1 MSNHEAGQDMAE
13 GGQSEEHEG
22 EQVVIFALDSGKF
35 AAPMRLVQE
44 IIRVPETVRVPL
56 SPSHLSGLGNL
67 RGRVLPIFSLRH
79 MLGMPDIEADESTR
93 ALVIRVG
100 TPLGFLVDKVHSV
113 MTFDPSQIEPASR
126 VEGSINSEWLAGM
139 IRKDDDVILLIDVEK
154 LLEQAGQAWQAD
166 RRKEAAESFEK
177 QETIAQDESDSNQDE
192 WHLVSFEVAHQEY
205 ATPIES
211 VQEIVQAPSHFT
223 ELPNSPPHILGLMVL
238 RQRLLPLVSLRC
250 MFGLPQAQMEEHHRV
265 VVLQLGQ
272 NFSVGVVM
280 DRVHEVL
287 RVPRSTVE
295 GIPKILENT
304 GSAKQLSA
312 MCRLDQGKRI
322 VSVLN
327 IDSMFDLESLKGA
340 MDSAGAQELGEQ
352 QMAGTFGSAE
362 EEGSDD
368 ELQTVVFRLGD
379 EEFGVPINAVQEIVR
394 VPEQLTHVPQSP
406 SFVEGVINL
415 RGTVLPVIDQRRR
428 MAITSGQEVDK
439 DRQRIMVYLV
449 NGVRTGFI
457 VDAVSEVLKIPRGCI
472 TESPATNEES
482 SRLIPEVANI
492 TATKRM
498 VLLIDPQA
506 LLSGREAQELGGE
519 ETQAS
524 LEDGHSH
531 HEDHDAPAQS
541 SQKTGL
547 KRKKSSSSVAETNA
561 ALAAAEHD

>member
-1 MSNHEAGQDMAE
+1 MANETSQDVTDVNT
-13 GGQSEEHEG
+13 GEEHEG
-22 EQVVIFALDSGKF
+22 EQVVIFALGSGKF

-44 IIRVPETVRVPL
+44 IIRVPDTVRVPL
-56 SPSHLSGLGNL
+56 APSHLSGLGNL

-79 MLGMPDIEADESTR
+79 MLGMEDIVCDESTR

-126 VEGSINSEWLAGM
+126 VEGSINSEWLSGM

-154 LLEQAGQAWQAD
+154 LLQQAGRAWQNMGGKEGSENFDRQDSSAD
-166 RRKEAAESFEK
+166 EQK
-177 QETIAQDESDSNQDE
+177 SNQDE
-192 WHLVSFEVAHQEY
+192 WHLVSFEVANQEY

-211 VQEIVQAPSHFT
+211 VQEIVQAPQQFT
-223 ELPNSPPHILGLMVL
+223 AMPNSPPHILGLMVL

-250 MFGLPQAQMEEHHRV
+250 LFGLPQAQMEEHHRV
-265 VVLQLGQ
+265 VVLQLGS
-272 NFSVGVVM
+272 NMSVGVVM

-287 RVPRSTVE
+287 RVPKSTVE

-304 GSAKQLSA
+304 HSARQLSA
-312 MCRLDQGKRI
+312 MCRLDGGKRI

-327 IDSMFDLESLKGA
+327 IDAMFDLDSLRDA
-340 MDSAGAQELGEQ
+340 MESAGASELGDS
-352 QMAGTFGSAE
+352 QMSSNSSSDD
-362 EEGSDD
+362 EGSDD

-428 MAITSGQEVDK
+428 MAIGGEGSVDK

-449 NGVRTGFI
+449 NGLRTGGI
-457 VDAVSEVLKIPRGCI
+457 VDSVSEVLKIPRAAI
-472 TESPATNEES
+472 TPSPATNEES
-482 SRLIPEVANI
+482 AALIPEVANI
-492 TATKRM
+492 TESKRM

-506 LLSGREAQELGGE
+506 LLSGREINELGIEGVHAGADE
-519 ETQAS
+519 SIDSAS
-524 LEDGHSH
+524 GASEAPAASSAGGGLKKSRSSRKDAA
-531 HEDHDAPAQS
+531 DAPA
-541 SQKTGL
+541 
-547 KRKKSSSSVAETNA
+547 
-561 ALAAAEHD
+561 AAAVHE

>member
-1 MSNHEAGQDMAE
+1 MANENSQDVNDV
-13 GGQSEEHEG
+13 GTGEEHEG
-22 EQVVIFALDSGKF
+22 EQVVIFALGGGKF

-44 IIRVPETVRVPL
+44 IIRVPDTVRVPL
-56 SPSHLSGLGNL
+56 APSHLSGLGNL

-79 MLGMPDIEADESTR
+79 MLGMEDVVGDESTR

-113 MTFDPSQIEPASR
+113 MTFDPGQIEPASR
-126 VEGSINSEWLAGM
+126 VEGSIDSEWLSGM
-139 IRKDDDVILLIDVEK
+139 IRRDDDVILLIDVEK
-154 LLEQAGQAWQAD
+154 LLQQAGRAWQGMGGKEGGEHFD
-166 RRKEAAESFEK
+166 RQES
-177 QETIAQDESDSNQDE
+177 ETVEQKSNQDE
-192 WHLVSFEVAHQEY
+192 WHLVSFEVANQEY

-211 VQEIVQAPSHFT
+211 VQEIVQAPQQYT
-223 ELPNSPPHILGLMVL
+223 EIPNSPPHILGLMVL

-250 MFGLPQAQMEEHHRV
+250 LFGLPQAQMEEHHRV

-272 NFSVGVVM
+272 NLSVGVVM

-287 RVPRSTVE
+287 RVPKSTVE

-304 GSAKQLSA
+304 HSARQLSA
-312 MCRLDQGKRI
+312 MCRLDGGKRI

-327 IDSMFDLESLKGA
+327 IDAMFDLDSLREA
-340 MDSAGAQELGEQ
+340 MDTAGASELGES
-352 QMAGTFGSAE
+352 QMSNFSGSD

-428 MAITSGQEVDK
+428 MAIHSGEKVDK

-457 VDAVSEVLKIPRGCI
+457 VDSVSEVLKIPRAAI
-472 TESPATNEES
+472 TPSPATNEES
-482 SRLIPEVANI
+482 AALIPEVANMSQS
-492 TATKRM
+492 KRM

-506 LLSGREAQELGGE
+506 LLSGRELSELGIEGVSADHGA
-519 ETQAS
+519 AS
-524 LEDGHSH
+524 DQDDGI
-531 HEDHDAPAQS
+531 DAPPAGAG
-541 SQKTGL
+541 TGGGL
-547 KRKKSSSSVAETNA
+547 KKSKSGRKENADTSVTAV
-561 ALAAAEHD
+561 LHD

>member
-1 MSNHEAGQDMAE
+1 MANDTSQDVNDVST
-13 GGQSEEHEG
+13 GEEHEG
-22 EQVVIFALDSGKF
+22 EQVVIFALGSGKF

-44 IIRVPETVRVPL
+44 IIRVPDTVRVPL
-56 SPSHLSGLGNL
+56 APSHLSGLGNL

-79 MLGMPDIEADESTR
+79 MLGMEDIVCDESTR

-126 VEGSINSEWLAGM
+126 VEGSISSEWLSGM

-154 LLEQAGQAWQAD
+154 LLAQAGRAWQGMGGKEGSENFD
-166 RRKEAAESFEK
+166 R
-177 QETIAQDESDSNQDE
+177 QDSNSEEQKTNQDE
-192 WHLVSFEVAHQEY
+192 WHLVSFEVANQEY

-211 VQEIVQAPSHFT
+211 VQEIVQAPQQYT
-223 ELPNSPPHILGLMVL
+223 EIPNSPRHILGLMVL

-250 MFGLPQAQMEEHHRV
+250 LFGLPQAQMEEHHRV

-272 NFSVGVVM
+272 GMSVGVVM

-287 RVPRSTVE
+287 RVPKSTVE

-304 GSAKQLSA
+304 HSARQLSA
-312 MCRLDQGKRI
+312 MCRLDGGKRI

-327 IDSMFDLESLKGA
+327 IDAMFDMESLRDA
-340 MDSAGAQELGEQ
+340 MDAAGVTDTGES
-352 QMAGTFGSAE
+352 QMSNFAGSD

-379 EEFGVPINAVQEIVR
+379 EEFGVPINSVQEIVR

-428 MAITSGQEVDK
+428 MAINSGDEVDK

-457 VDAVSEVLKIPRGCI
+457 VDSVSEVLKIPRAAI
-472 TESPATNEES
+472 TPSPATNEES
-482 SRLIPEVANI
+482 AALIPEVANI
-492 TATKRM
+492 TASKRM
-498 VLLIDPQA
+498 VLLIDPTA
-506 LLSGREAQELGGE
+506 LLSGRELTELGIEGTGE
-519 ETQAS
+519 DAHAS
-524 LEDGHSH
+524 AGDDGAEHSASAASSGGLKKSKSSRK
-531 HEDHDAPAQS
+531 ESADAPA
-541 SQKTGL
+541 
-547 KRKKSSSSVAETNA
+547 A
-561 ALAAAEHD
+561 AVHE

>member
-1 MSNHEAGQDMAE
+1 MANENSQDVNDV
-13 GGQSEEHEG
+13 GTGEEHEG
-22 EQVVIFALDSGKF
+22 EQVVIFALGGGKF

-44 IIRVPETVRVPL
+44 IIRVPDTVRVPL
-56 SPSHLSGLGNL
+56 APSHLSGLGNL

-79 MLGMPDIEADESTR
+79 MLGMEDVVGDESTR

-113 MTFDPSQIEPASR
+113 MTFDPGQIEPASR
-126 VEGSINSEWLAGM
+126 VEGSIDSEWLSGM
-139 IRKDDDVILLIDVEK
+139 IRRDDDVILLIDVEK
-154 LLEQAGQAWQAD
+154 LLQQAGRAWQGMGGKEGGEHFD
-166 RRKEAAESFEK
+166 RQES
-177 QETIAQDESDSNQDE
+177 ETVEQKSNQDE
-192 WHLVSFEVAHQEY
+192 WHLVSFEVANQEY

-211 VQEIVQAPSHFT
+211 VQEIVQAPQQYT
-223 ELPNSPPHILGLMVL
+223 EIPNSPPHILGLMVL

-250 MFGLPQAQMEEHHRV
+250 LFGLPQAQMEEHHRV

-272 NFSVGVVM
+272 NLSVGVVM

-287 RVPRSTVE
+287 RVPKSTVE

-304 GSAKQLSA
+304 HSARQLSA
-312 MCRLDQGKRI
+312 MCRLDGGKRI

-327 IDSMFDLESLKGA
+327 IDAMFDLDSLREA
-340 MDSAGAQELGEQ
+340 MDTAGASELGES
-352 QMAGTFGSAE
+352 QMSNFSGSD

-428 MAITSGQEVDK
+428 MAIHSGEKVDK

-457 VDAVSEVLKIPRGCI
+457 VDSVSEVLKIPRAAI
-472 TESPATNEES
+472 TPSPATNEES
-482 SRLIPEVANI
+482 AALIPEVANMSQS
-492 TATKRM
+492 KRM

-506 LLSGREAQELGGE
+506 LLSGRELSELGIEG
-519 ETQAS
+519 AGA
-524 LEDGHSH
+524 DHGAAI
-531 HEDHDAPAQS
+531 DHDDGIDAPPAGAG
-541 SQKTGL
+541 TGGGL
-547 KRKKSSSSVAETNA
+547 KKSKSGRKENA
-561 ALAAAEHD
+561 DTPATAVLHD

>member
-1 MSNHEAGQDMAE
+1 MANDTSQDVNDVST
-13 GGQSEEHEG
+13 GEEHEG
-22 EQVVIFALDSGKF
+22 EQVVIFALGSGKF

-44 IIRVPETVRVPL
+44 IIRVPDTVRVPL
-56 SPSHLSGLGNL
+56 APSHLSGLGNL

-79 MLGMPDIEADESTR
+79 MLSMEDVVCDESTR

-126 VEGSINSEWLAGM
+126 VEGSINSEWLSGM

-154 LLEQAGQAWQAD
+154 LLAQAGRAWQGMGGKEGTENFD
-166 RRKEAAESFEK
+166 R
-177 QETIAQDESDSNQDE
+177 QDSGSEEQKTNQDE

-211 VQEIVQAPSHFT
+211 VQEIVQAPQQFT
-223 ELPNSPPHILGLMVL
+223 EIPNSPRHILGLMVL

-250 MFGLPQAQMEEHHRV
+250 LFGLPQAQMEEHHRV

-272 NFSVGVVM
+272 GMSVGVVM

-287 RVPRSTVE
+287 RVPKSTVE

-304 GSAKQLSA
+304 HSARQLSA
-312 MCRLDQGKRI
+312 MCRLDGGKRI

-327 IDSMFDLESLKGA
+327 IDAMFDLDSLRDA
-340 MDSAGAQELGEQ
+340 MDAAGASEQGES
-352 QMAGTFGSAE
+352 QMSNFAGSD

-428 MAITSGQEVDK
+428 MAIHSGEEVDK

-457 VDAVSEVLKIPRGCI
+457 VDSVSEVLKIPRAAI
-472 TESPATNEES
+472 TPSPATNEES
-482 SRLIPEVANI
+482 AALIPEVANI
-492 TATKRM
+492 TETKRM
-498 VLLIDPQA
+498 VLLIDPSA
-506 LLSGREAQELGGE
+506 LLSGRELSELGIEGVDAD
-519 ETQAS
+519 AS
-524 LEDGHSH
+524 ESH
-531 HEDHDAPAQS
+531 EIDDAAPAAPAASSGGGLRKSKSSRKDSADAPA
-541 SQKTGL
+541 
-547 KRKKSSSSVAETNA
+547 
-561 ALAAAEHD
+561 AAAVHE

>member
-1 MSNHEAGQDMAE
+1 MASNEMSQDSGQAGEAN
-13 GGQSEEHEG
+13 EHEG
-22 EQVVIFALDSGKF
+22 EQVVIFALGTGKF
-35 AAPMRLVQE
+35 AAPMHMVQE
-44 IIRVPETVRVPL
+44 IIRVPDTVRVPL
-56 SPSHLSGLGNL
+56 APNHLSGLGNL

-79 MLGMPDIEADESTR
+79 MLGMEDIECDESTR

-113 MTFDPSQIEPASR
+113 MTFDPSQIEPASK
-126 VEGSINSEWLAGM
+126 VEGSIDSEWLAGM
-139 IRKDDDVILLIDVEK
+139 IRKDDEVILLIDVER
-154 LLEQAGQAWQAD
+154 LLQQAGRAWQTEN
-166 RRKEAAESFEK
+166 RKESAESFDK
-177 QETIAQDESDSNQDE
+177 HETTASEEAESNQDE
-192 WHLVSFEVAHQEY
+192 WHLVSFEVANQEY

-223 ELPNSPPHILGLMVL
+223 ELPNSPRHILGLMVL

-272 NFSVGVVM
+272 NLSVGVVM

-304 GSAKQLSA
+304 HSARQLSA
-312 MCRLDQGKRI
+312 MCRLDQGKRV

-327 IDSMFDLESLKGA
+327 IDAMFDLDSLRDA
-340 MDSAGAQELGEQ
+340 MDTASRQEMGEM
-352 QMAGTFGSAE
+352 QMSNYGSSE
-362 EEGSDD
+362 EESSDD

-428 MAITSGQEVDK
+428 MAIHSGQAVDK

-449 NGVRTGFI
+449 NGLRTGFI
-457 VDAVSEVLKIPRGCI
+457 VDSVSEVLKIPRACI
-472 TESPATNEES
+472 TQSPSTNEES
-482 SRLIPEVANI
+482 SALIPEVANI
-492 TATKRM
+492 TQSKRM
-498 VLLIDPQA
+498 VLLIDPRA
-506 LLSGREAQELGGE
+506 LLSGKESIELGAEISDEGDRE
-519 ETQAS
+519 HAADGLGNEASQSSASAPAGRRSRSGKKETQGAPVAAI
-524 LEDGHSH
+524 E
-531 HEDHDAPAQS
+531 HE
-541 SQKTGL
+541 
-547 KRKKSSSSVAETNA
+547 
-561 ALAAAEHD
+561 

>member
-1 MSNHEAGQDMAE
+1 MSNDTSQDVNDVNT
-13 GGQSEEHEG
+13 GGEHEG
-22 EQVVIFALDSGKF
+22 EQVVIFALGSGKF

-44 IIRVPETVRVPL
+44 IIRVPDTVRVPL
-56 SPSHLSGLGNL
+56 APSHLSGLGNL

-79 MLGMPDIEADESTR
+79 MLSMEDIVCDESTR

-126 VEGSINSEWLAGM
+126 VEGSIDSEWLSGM
-139 IRKDDDVILLIDVEK
+139 IRRDNDVILLIDVEK
-154 LLEQAGQAWQAD
+154 LMTQAGRAWQGAGGKEGSDNFD
-166 RRKEAAESFEK
+166 R
-177 QETIAQDESDSNQDE
+177 QETASEEQKTNQDE
-192 WHLVSFEVAHQEY
+192 WHLVSFEVANQEY

-211 VQEIVQAPSHFT
+211 VQEIVQAPQQFT
-223 ELPNSPPHILGLMVL
+223 EIPNSPRHILGLMVL
-238 RQRLLPLVSLRC
+238 RQRLLPLVSLRLL
-250 MFGLPQAQMEEHHRV
+250 FGLPQAQMEEHHRV

-272 NFSVGVVM
+272 GMSVGVVM

-287 RVPRSTVE
+287 RVPKSTVE

-304 GSAKQLSA
+304 HSARQLSA
-312 MCRLDQGKRI
+312 MCRLDGGKRI

-327 IDSMFDLESLKGA
+327 IDAMFDLDSLRDA
-340 MDSAGAQELGEQ
+340 MDTAGASDQGET
-352 QMAGTFGSAE
+352 QMSNFAGSD

-406 SFVEGVINL
+406 AFVEGVINL

-428 MAITSGQEVDK
+428 MAIHSGDEVDK

-457 VDAVSEVLKIPRGCI
+457 VDSVSEVLKIPRAAI
-472 TESPATNEES
+472 TPSPATNEES
-482 SRLIPEVANI
+482 AALIPEVANI
-492 TATKRM
+492 TETKRM

-506 LLSGREAQELGGE
+506 LLSGRELSELGIEGVSE
-519 ETQAS
+519 NADSHDLSDEATPAAS
-524 LEDGHSH
+524 AASTGGGLRKSRSSRKDSA
-531 HEDHDAPAQS
+531 DAPA
-541 SQKTGL
+541 
-547 KRKKSSSSVAETNA
+547 A
-561 ALAAAEHD
+561 AVHD

>member
-1 MSNHEAGQDMAE
+1 MANETSQDVTDVNT
-13 GGQSEEHEG
+13 GEEHEG
-22 EQVVIFALDSGKF
+22 EQVVIFALGSGKF

-44 IIRVPETVRVPL
+44 IIRVPDTVRVPL
-56 SPSHLSGLGNL
+56 APSHLSGLGNL

-79 MLGMPDIEADESTR
+79 MLGMEDIVCDESTR

-126 VEGSINSEWLAGM
+126 VEGSINSEWLSGM

-154 LLEQAGQAWQAD
+154 LLQQAGRAWQNMGGKEGSENFDRQDSSAD
-166 RRKEAAESFEK
+166 EQK
-177 QETIAQDESDSNQDE
+177 SNQDE
-192 WHLVSFEVAHQEY
+192 WHLVSFEVANQEY

-211 VQEIVQAPSHFT
+211 VQEIVQAPQQFT
-223 ELPNSPPHILGLMVL
+223 AMPNSPPHILGLMVL

-250 MFGLPQAQMEEHHRV
+250 LFGLPQAQMEEHHRV
-265 VVLQLGQ
+265 VVLQLGS
-272 NFSVGVVM
+272 NMSVGVVM

-287 RVPRSTVE
+287 RVPKSTVE

-304 GSAKQLSA
+304 HSARQLSA
-312 MCRLDQGKRI
+312 MCRLDGGKRI

-327 IDSMFDLESLKGA
+327 IDAMFDLDSLRDA
-340 MDSAGAQELGEQ
+340 MESAGASELGDS
-352 QMAGTFGSAE
+352 QMSSNSSSDD
-362 EEGSDD
+362 EGSDD

-428 MAITSGQEVDK
+428 MAIGGEGSVDK

-449 NGVRTGFI
+449 NGLRTGFI
-457 VDAVSEVLKIPRGCI
+457 VDSVSEVLKIPRAAI
-472 TESPATNEES
+472 TPSPATNEES
-482 SRLIPEVANI
+482 AALIPEVANI
-492 TATKRM
+492 TESKRM

-506 LLSGREAQELGGE
+506 LLSGREINELGIEGVHAGADE
-519 ETQAS
+519 SIDSAS
-524 LEDGHSH
+524 GASEAPAASSAGGGLKKSRSSRKDAA
-531 HEDHDAPAQS
+531 DAPA
-541 SQKTGL
+541 
-547 KRKKSSSSVAETNA
+547 
-561 ALAAAEHD
+561 AAAVHE

>member
-1 MSNHEAGQDMAE
+1 MANDTSQDVNDVST
-13 GGQSEEHEG
+13 GEEHEG
-22 EQVVIFALDSGKF
+22 EQVVIFALGSGKF

-44 IIRVPETVRVPL
+44 IIRVPDTVRVPL
-56 SPSHLSGLGNL
+56 APSHLSGLGNL

-79 MLGMPDIEADESTR
+79 MLSMEDIVCDESTR

-126 VEGSINSEWLAGM
+126 VEGSIDSEWLSGM
-139 IRKDDDVILLIDVEK
+139 IRKDNDVILLIDVEK
-154 LLEQAGQAWQAD
+154 LMTQAGRAWQGAGGKEGSDNFD
-166 RRKEAAESFEK
+166 RP
-177 QETIAQDESDSNQDE
+177 DSAVEEQKTNQDE
-192 WHLVSFEVAHQEY
+192 WHLVSFEVANQEY

-211 VQEIVQAPSHFT
+211 VQEIVQAPQQFT
-223 ELPNSPPHILGLMVL
+223 EIPNSPRHILGLMVL

-250 MFGLPQAQMEEHHRV
+250 LFGLPQAQMEEHHRV

-272 NFSVGVVM
+272 GMSVGVVM

-304 GSAKQLSA
+304 HSARQLSA
-312 MCRLDQGKRI
+312 MCRLDGGKRI

-327 IDSMFDLESLKGA
+327 IDAMFDLESLRDA
-340 MDSAGAQELGEQ
+340 MDSAGASDHGET
-352 QMAGTFGSAE
+352 QMSNYAGSD

-406 SFVEGVINL
+406 AFVEGVINL

-428 MAITSGQEVDK
+428 MAINSGEDVDK

-457 VDAVSEVLKIPRGCI
+457 VDSVSEVLKIPRAAI
-472 TESPATNEES
+472 TPSPATNDES
-482 SRLIPEVANI
+482 AALIPEVANI
-492 TATKRM
+492 TETKRM

-506 LLSGREAQELGGE
+506 LLSGRELSELGIEGVSADADTHE
-519 ETQAS
+519 AS
-524 LEDGHSH
+524 DDAELAAPAASTGGGLRKSKSSRKESA
-531 HEDHDAPAQS
+531 DAPA
-541 SQKTGL
+541 
-547 KRKKSSSSVAETNA
+547 A
-561 ALAAAEHD
+561 AVHD